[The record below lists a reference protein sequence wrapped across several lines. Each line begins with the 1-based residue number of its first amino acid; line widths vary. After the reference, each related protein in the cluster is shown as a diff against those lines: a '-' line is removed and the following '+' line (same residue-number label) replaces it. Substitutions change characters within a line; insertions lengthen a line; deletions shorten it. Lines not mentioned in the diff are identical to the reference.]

1 MSAIY
6 SYRIVRSSCRAVHA
20 LHTQDLSQ
28 SEHACT
34 GTLHASHTAW
44 GPWYVCIYM
53 CMCIHAA
60 GVSAFMET
68 HSRGSMYICIYIY
81 RERERERDIHLY
93 MFDYSLH
100 WQMEIV
106 AGRFATGALHN
117 LIWASPWS
125 RHFTNIANK
134 TLGCSRMCDWTW
146 SSLTFGCSRQ
156 PPPPFSR
163 LCQD

>member
-1 MSAIY
+1 MHYTHKIWAK
-6 SYRIVRSSCRAVHA
+6 ANMHA
-20 LHTQDLSQ
+20 QAHYTHRTQHEGHGMCAYTCACVYMQQVCLLSWK
-28 SEHACT
+28 HILVDRC
-34 GTLHASHTAW
+34 
-44 GPWYVCIYM
+44 PYVYI
-53 CMCIHAA
+53 
-60 GVSAFMET
+60 
-68 HSRGSMYICIYIY
+68 YICIE